1 MDKFCRYC
9 VKDLPIDN
17 FEDGLKTCKTCLEY
31 KRKNYDKH
39 KDKVNET
46 RRTKY
51 KEDEEYRKKKQ
62 EQIQNYRDKVAF
74 CNVCNSSM
82 KAQCYSRHL
91 KTEKHKRNLGTV
103 EFCKMNKV
111 IMLLTAMN
119 LKNE

>member
-1 MDKFCRYC
+1 MDKLCRYR
-9 VKDLPIDN
+9 VKYLPIDN
-17 FEDGLKTCKTCLEY
+17 FEDGLKTCKKCLEY

-74 CNVCNSSM
+74 VM
-82 KAQCYSRHL
+82 Y
-91 KTEKHKRNLGTV
+91 
-103 EFCKMNKV
+103 V
-111 IMLLTAMN
+111 IHQ
-119 LKNE
+119 

>member
-1 MDKFCRYC
+1 M
-9 VKDLPIDN
+9 
-17 FEDGLKTCKTCLEY
+17 EY

-51 KEDEEYRKKKQ
+51 KEHEEYRKNQQ

-82 KAQCYSRHL
+82 KAQCYWRHL
-91 KTEKHKRNLGTV
+91 KNRE
-103 EFCKMNKV
+103 
-111 IMLLTAMN
+111 A
-119 LKNE
+119 

>member
-1 MDKFCRYC
+1 MDKFCRYF

-51 KEDEEYRKKKQ
+51 KEDEEYRKKK
-62 EQIQNYRDKVAF
+62 
-74 CNVCNSSM
+74 
-82 KAQCYSRHL
+82 
-91 KTEKHKRNLGTV
+91 
-103 EFCKMNKV
+103 
-111 IMLLTAMN
+111 
-119 LKNE
+119 

>member
-1 MDKFCRYC
+1 MLGIQEKELC
-9 VKDLPIDN
+9 
-17 FEDGLKTCKTCLEY
+17 
-31 KRKNYDKH
+31 NYDKH
-39 KDKVNET
+39 KNKVNET

-62 EQIQNYRDKVAF
+62 EQIQNYCDKVAF

-103 EFCKMNKV
+103 DG
-111 IMLLTAMN
+111 
-119 LKNE
+119 

>member
-17 FEDGLKTCKTCLEY
+17 FEDGLKTCKKCLEY

-74 CNVCNSSM
+74 CNVCTSSM
-82 KAQCYSRHL
+82 KAQFYSRHL
-91 KTEKHKRNLGTV
+91 KTEKHKKESRNG
-103 EFCKMNKV
+103 
-111 IMLLTAMN
+111 
-119 LKNE
+119 